1 MHSEVWILEFLGFSS
16 VENKKKGK
24 SKRKEELITKKIEG
38 KLFKKHWKLERKVK
52 KPSVHVDG
60 LCSLREI
67 LSQGKHN

>member
-1 MHSEVWILEFLGFSS
+1 MLRT
-16 VENKKKGK
+16 KKGK